1 MKHLMEEIISELKK
15 SSAEGDL
22 IFSKSKS
29 LKISS
34 QKGAVSEYKVSGSE
48 ILGIRTIKEGRVGIS
63 YTESMDKESV
73 RLMIKEA
80 LANGEMTEAN
90 SDEEIYATK
99 DELIDEAFYEEKE
112 VDINTK
118 VQDALRLEGDVF
130 KKDKRTIA
138 VPHNS
143 YMEGEY
149 ETLYLN
155 SKGRFTKYTDKV
167 YSISTGALLGEG
179 DKKSIFYHY
188 DSAHRYQDLKWEEVI
203 DTALFHSQ
211 NLLNEKAL
219 KTGKYNVVFDV
230 DCLSSLL
237 GCFSNFY
244 SAKSALDKV
253 NPFAD
258 KIGKEIFSTNLT
270 ITDEPNYK
278 DAFRS
283 LHFDSE
289 GVKRKSLTLVND
301 GILESFFHNSVTAK
315 KFGVVTTG
323 HANRGPASSLNVCGT
338 HMVVRGKKVEK
349 GSSSYIEIIQMDGL
363 HSGAN
368 RVTGDFSVAIK
379 GYVWEGGERKQA
391 FANCTLSGNVI
402 ELLKHV
408 VVVGDKIES
417 STDQSFFSMPL
428 EFQNMSVAG
437 I

>member
-1 MKHLMEEIISELKK
+1 
-15 SSAEGDL
+15 
-22 IFSKSKS
+22 
-29 LKISS
+29 
-34 QKGAVSEYKVSGSE
+34 
-48 ILGIRTIKEGRVGIS
+48 
-63 YTESMDKESV
+63 
-73 RLMIKEA
+73 
-80 LANGEMTEAN
+80 
-90 SDEEIYATK
+90 
-99 DELIDEAFYEEKE
+99 
-112 VDINTK
+112 
-118 VQDALRLEGDVF
+118 LRLEGDVF

-270 ITDEPNYK
+270 
-278 DAFRS
+278 
-283 LHFDSE
+283 
-289 GVKRKSLTLVND
+289 
-301 GILESFFHNSVTAK
+301 
-315 KFGVVTTG
+315 
-323 HANRGPASSLNVCGT
+323 
-338 HMVVRGKKVEK
+338 
-349 GSSSYIEIIQMDGL
+349 
-363 HSGAN
+363 
-368 RVTGDFSVAIK
+368 
-379 GYVWEGGERKQA
+379 
-391 FANCTLSGNVI
+391 
-402 ELLKHV
+402 
-408 VVVGDKIES
+408 
-417 STDQSFFSMPL
+417 
-428 EFQNMSVAG
+428 
-437 I
+437 